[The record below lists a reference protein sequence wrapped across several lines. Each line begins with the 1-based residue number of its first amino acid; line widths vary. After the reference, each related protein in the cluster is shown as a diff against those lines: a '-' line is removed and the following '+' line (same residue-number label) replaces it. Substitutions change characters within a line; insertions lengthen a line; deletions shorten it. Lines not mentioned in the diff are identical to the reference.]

1 MVIGVYFPDGECV
14 KAPLEQAAQL
24 VGVSEGFLL
33 RALDGK
39 QRVTDAVIS
48 ILPRDTAFW
57 IPKKCRKLR
66 GAKGCEKFGK

>member
-1 MVIGVYFPDGECV
+1 MVIGVYFPDGDCI

-39 QRVTDAVIS
+39 QKVTEAIITV
-48 ILPRDTAFW
+48 LPRDTAFW
-57 IPKKCRKLR
+57 IPNKCRKLR
-66 GAKGCEKFGK
+66 VKDGKS